1 MQNKKINL
9 VLIFGVISGL
19 FALIIHL
26 LFSFA
31 APNKLFEAKWSAG
44 EILTY
49 SSTVSLGLLAIW
61 QNKKFKEENDA
72 AQLRTEKLAVR
83 ANELSIIST
92 IIDHESKKINHLKA
106 LREELIHTCDFYELI
121 YELEKISLENISLE
135 GMEKLKVFSRG
146 KANTQYGKIEALVIE
161 LISELAT
168 YSEKSAGKLIEE
180 ITYYKDCAFK
190 VIKSLSTFAPL
201 DELYKNKME
210 AEDKLLADISEFIL
224 YREELLRKVIYESEN
239 LEQIKA
245 MYNKCSMN

>member
-1 MQNKKINL
+1 MA
-9 VLIFGVISGL
+9 V
-19 FALIIHL
+19 
-26 LFSFA
+26 
-31 APNKLFEAKWSAG
+31 
-44 EILTY
+44 
-49 SSTVSLGLLAIW
+49 W

-72 AQLRTEKLAVR
+72 AQLRTEKLAMR
-83 ANELSIIST
+83 ANELSVISS
-92 IIDHESKKINHLKA
+92 IIDHESKKINHLKT
-106 LREELIHTCDFYELI
+106 LREELTHTCDLSELI